1 MKKIY
6 AASAVA
12 PCTTH
17 IEAMKHIA
25 SGLSDPKLG
34 KISADKVQL
43 CPQHAGCIDENLIDR
58 IMTQYPKT
66 QFRLHASP
74 KIRGEGRQIVYAS
87 NAAENK
93 NYINRAIK
101 MNKTMRSDGYS
112 IHAGRR
118 EHMTMAKLLEEAQR
132 IQEKAPDIRMSVEG
146 LYPDRRD
153 QWLVSTWAE
162 YEQLADS
169 GLGFALD
176 LSHLNIVVKQ
186 EGRQDNLVE
195 NMAALPNCVEIH
207 VSHNN
212 GRADTHKPVPKDQ
225 SPWWLTALQK
235 AHHLTDIFYE
245 GILVA
250 PKR

>member
-1 MKKIY
+1 MQKIY

-12 PCTTH
+12 PCTSH
-17 IEAMKHIA
+17 KKAMSHIA
-25 SGLSDPKLG
+25 SGLEDPRLG

-43 CPQHAGCIDENLIDR
+43 CPQHVGYIDEGLIDNL
-58 IMTQYPKT
+58 MAQYPET

-74 KIRGEGRQIVYAS
+74 KMRGQGRTIVFAS
-87 NAAENK
+87 NASQNK
-93 NYINRAIK
+93 EYMIRA
-101 MNKTMRSDGYS
+101 MNMTRTMKSDGYS

-118 EHMTMAKLLEEAQR
+118 EHLDMEGLLQEAKR
-132 IQEKAPDIRMSVEG
+132 IQEKAPDIRMAVEG
-146 LYPDRRD
+146 LYPDRRS
-153 QWLVSTWAE
+153 QWLVSTWSE

-176 LSHLNIVVKQ
+176 LSHLNIVVKR
-186 EGRQDNLVE
+186 EGRQDKLVE

-212 GRADTHKPVPKDQ
+212 GRADTHKPVPA
-225 SPWWLTALQK
+225 SETPWWMSALQK
-235 AHHLTDIFYE
+235 AHSSTDIFYE